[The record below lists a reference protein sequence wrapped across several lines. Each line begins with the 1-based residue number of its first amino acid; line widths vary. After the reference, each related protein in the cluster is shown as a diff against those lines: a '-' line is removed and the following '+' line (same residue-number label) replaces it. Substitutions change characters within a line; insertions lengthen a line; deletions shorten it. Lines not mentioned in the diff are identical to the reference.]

1 MLHKELDKAHISME
15 GGKMEGSEAIV
26 TLGVRVQPRLYRKL
40 ASFSSF
46 CQASL
51 VLSFSAPCVASDARV
66 LRADHAAIRLGIL
79 DSTRK
84 YELN

>member
-1 MLHKELDKAHISME
+1 MLHKQLDKAHVSMK
-15 GGKMEGSEAIV
+15 GGKMEGREAIV
-26 TLGVRVQPRLYRKL
+26 TLRVRVQPRFYRQF

-51 VLSFSAPCVASDARV
+51 VLRFSAPCVASDARV
-66 LRADHAAIRLGIL
+66 LRADHTAIRLNIL
-79 DSTRK
+79 NSARK